1 MGLFGGG
8 DPFNRR
14 PYPWGREDL
23 ALRDGVRTLVG
34 LRNGCEAVR
43 SGRLRMGAI
52 SGKCFAPIRYDEQ
65 ECVVLLVNQ
74 SAVPVSA
81 SIYPSLLYKGEDGE
95 VPMPLSG
102 QYTELFTGESLKVRS
117 VLSALVPAEGYCIY
131 RKETSL

>member
-1 MGLFGGG
+1 M
-8 DPFNRR
+8 
-14 PYPWGREDL
+14 
-23 ALRDGVRTLVG
+23 RDTIRTLIG
-34 LRNGCEAVR
+34 LRQGCEAIR
-43 SGRLRMGAI
+43 SGRIRMGAV
-52 SGKCFAPIRYDEQ
+52 SGKCFALVRYRAE

-131 RKETSL
+131 RKETNL